1 MAGDLGTITLGKFT
15 DFVTATYVNTPGS
28 WDASVNQTFTYAL
41 GGWPIRLP
49 SDRTAWKTVS
59 GTVYDS
65 TGTPVARTVRAV
77 RRSTG
82 ELLAE
87 TVSDASTGA
96 YSLRVPDTS
105 EVQVLCLDDSAG
117 VLENDLVLRTIPA

>member
-1 MAGDLGTITLGKFT
+1 MPEDLGTIPVREFK
-15 DFVTATYVNTPGS
+15 DPVTATYVGTPGS
-28 WDASVNQTFTYAL
+28 WDAALNQTYTYAF
-41 GGWPIRLP
+41 GGWPTRLP
-49 SDRTAWKTVS
+49 SDRTTWKTVS

-65 TGTPVARTVRAV
+65 TSTPVARTVRAI

-117 VLENDLVLRTIPA
+117 ALENDLVLRTFPA